1 MSVQEYKAPASVG
14 RLGKRA
20 LTAGIAGVVV
30 MIIGAIVSPAHF
42 FRGYLIG
49 YLLILGLSLGS
60 LALLMLQHLTSGQWG
75 LMIRRPC
82 EAASRS
88 LWIVLAAFIPI
99 LFGLKYLY
107 AAWLYAPKSGEGA
120 LSHFQ
125 QSYLTPRN
133 FGLRAVLYF
142 AVWFLLVYTFDRWS
156 RRQDVD
162 RQDRRL
168 RRNLKMLSGPGI
180 ILYVFGVSF
189 AVFDWGMSISPHWS
203 STIYG
208 FIYVAGELISSV
220 ALMICIVAMLSRT
233 EPLEG
238 IIQPRHLS
246 DLGKFLLTFIMLWA
260 YFSFSQLLIYWSGNL
275 PEEIS
280 YYRLRLNGQWGYVA
294 VIVCVFHFFVPLFLL
309 LSRELKRRASALP
322 KVAAWMLFMRC
333 VDIFWTVR
341 PDFTSSAWPTIWD
354 FAAVIGLGGIWLW
367 FFTVQLQRMPLLPLG
382 DPKLAGV
389 LTQHELAGALTHE
402 H

>member
-1 MSVQEYKAPASVG
+1 MIAQDYRAPASVS

-20 LTAGIAGVVV
+20 LTAGGIGVIV
-30 MIIGAIVSPAHF
+30 MIVGAVISPAHF
-42 FRGYLIG
+42 YRGYLIG

-75 LMIRRPC
+75 LLIRRPC

-88 LWIVLAAFIPI
+88 LWVVLAAFIPI
-99 LFGLKYLY
+99 PFGLKYLY
-107 AAWLYAPKSGEGA
+107 GAWLYAPKSGEGA

-133 FGLRAVLYF
+133 FELRAVLYF
-142 AVWFLLVYTFDRWS
+142 AVWFLLVLTFNRWS

-168 RRNLKMLSGPGI
+168 RRNIKMLSGPGI
-180 ILYVFGVSF
+180 ILYVFALSF

-208 FIYVAGELISSV
+208 FIYVAGQLIASV
-220 ALMICIVAMLSRT
+220 ALMILIVAMLSRT
-233 EPLEG
+233 EPLGG
-238 IIQPRHLS
+238 IIQQRPFA

-260 YFSFSQLLIYWSGNL
+260 YFSFSQLLIYWSGNQ

-280 YYRLRLNGQWGYVA
+280 YYRLRLNGEWGYVA
-294 VIVCVFHFFVPLFLL
+294 VIVCIFHFFVPLFLL
-309 LSRELKRRASALP
+309 LSRDLKRDTSRLP

-341 PDFTSSAWPTIWD
+341 PDFTPSAWPTVWD

-367 FFTVQLQRMPLLPLG
+367 FFTRQLERMPLLPLG
-382 DPKLAGV
+382 DPKLAEV
-389 LTQHELAGALTHE
+389 LVHHGH
-402 H
+402 